1 MAFLNKAVSDWLANT
16 NGCCHHDEDA
26 VFYPH
31 PLESGKVSKSC
42 DYHVINVSL
51 QTRLRKRIRDINDD
65 AEM

>member
-51 QTRLRKRIRDINDD
+51 
-65 AEM
+65 